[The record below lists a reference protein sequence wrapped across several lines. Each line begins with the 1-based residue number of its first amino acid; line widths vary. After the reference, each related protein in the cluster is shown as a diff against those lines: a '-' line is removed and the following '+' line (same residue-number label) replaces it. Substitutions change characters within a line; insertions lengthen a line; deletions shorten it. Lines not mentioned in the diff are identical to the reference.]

1 MLVDYS
7 DSESDSESKSVVP
20 TPAPPAPEPSAPA
33 KPSFGLGLAALLPKP
48 KSREK
53 GAAASD
59 GPTKIVVNLPKV
71 EDDDLDEPPS
81 KKFKTS
87 GVSLNDLLPAPK
99 NSGVPA
105 TNADAESTQE
115 KKKKDE
121 DRIEKDRLAKEGWE
135 SVGDKGKK
143 PAASTMFVPQSVA
156 RKPIQPM
163 SAFKKSSSAAPKKE
177 VVKPKMSLFG
187 SGVNLVA
194 KPKPSSRSS
203 VLAPAAE
210 YKPIML
216 ETTTPASKPEAYS
229 DDEEDAVD
237 DGPAVSGTAAPYATG
252 EMQGPQDLEAIAR
265 EAGLDESAMR
275 QLYGRKGRNA
285 PVEIATFNVDA
296 EYSQNATERAL
307 GLAEEVKPV
316 RSIAPGRH
324 QLQSLLNVAQSQ
336 KTALED
342 SFAQGKRNRRE
353 AGSRYGW

>member
-187 SGVNLVA
+187 SGRPCTYSCQNREVEPVHLGVNLVA

-265 EAGLDESAMR
+265 EAGLDESAVR
-275 QLYGRKGRNA
+275 Q
-285 PVEIATFNVDA
+285 
-296 EYSQNATERAL
+296 
-307 GLAEEVKPV
+307 
-316 RSIAPGRH
+316 H
-324 QLQSLLNVAQSQ
+324 
-336 KTALED
+336 
-342 SFAQGKRNRRE
+342 
-353 AGSRYGW
+353 